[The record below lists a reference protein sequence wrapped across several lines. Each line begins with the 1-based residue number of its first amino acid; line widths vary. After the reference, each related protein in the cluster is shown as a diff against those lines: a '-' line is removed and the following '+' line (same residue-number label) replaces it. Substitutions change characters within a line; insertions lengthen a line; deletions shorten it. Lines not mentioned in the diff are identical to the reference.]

1 MRVSAAVSLGSVV
14 AAALLLSTGAAAK
27 KVEAGPPPQQVNEL
41 LACRTIADNAQR
53 LACYDKSAAVIGEA
67 VAKRDIVVF
76 DRESVKETKRGLFG
90 FSIPNLGIFGDE
102 EKEDEIK
109 QIEGTIVSTAF
120 NADGGYIFRLADG
133 SRWSQLD
140 SKPFAIPP
148 QSGDKVVVKK
158 GSLGSY
164 FLSIP
169 GQPGVKV
176 ERTN

>member
-1 MRVSAAVSLGSVV
+1 MRASEAVGLGSIV
-14 AAALLLSTGAAAK
+14 AAGLLLSSGAAAK
-27 KVEAGPPPQQVNEL
+27 KIEAGPPPQQVNEL

-102 EKEDEIK
+102 DNQDEIK

-148 QSGDKVVVKK
+148 QSGDKVLVKK
-158 GSLGSY
+158 GTLGSY

>member
-1 MRVSAAVSLGSVV
+1 MRVSAAVGLGSVV

-53 LACYDKSAAVIGEA
+53 LACFDKSAAVIGEA

-102 EKEDEIK
+102 DKEDEIK